1 MPTFDLALLN
11 QGAAK
16 HNRDWNFGPICS
28 SFSRIYWME
37 KGHATVTIGGK
48 KHKLTEEHLY
58 LIPALTSHYDS
69 CDGEFQQYYIHFVD
83 RTKHVIE
90 YFQQYEMP
98 FELDITNQDKRI
110 FFRLLEL
117 CPDIKLRNP
126 QPDTYDTSVGTIE
139 AVKHFRTLPFALRI
153 EVCGLLL
160 QLLARFFNNAKP
172 KQVVSDDRI
181 KCSLYTIERNME
193 HTPSIGELASD
204 VSLGKDRFIRLFR
217 QQMGMTPTDYIIH
230 HKIHQAQ
237 ILFIDG
243 NYSIK
248 EVAHM
253 LGYDN
258 ISYFGRLFKKITE
271 ITPSEFIRQNK

>member
-1 MPTFDLALLN
+1 
-11 QGAAK
+11 
-16 HNRDWNFGPICS
+16 
-28 SFSRIYWME
+28 
-37 KGHATVTIGGK
+37 
-48 KHKLTEEHLY
+48 
-58 LIPALTSHYDS
+58 
-69 CDGEFQQYYIHFVD
+69 
-83 RTKHVIE
+83 
-90 YFQQYEMP
+90 MP